1 MRTFLA
7 LSSQKGIRATG
18 SSDQK
23 SVMPLLARFRH
34 WQEAFPGVDFS
45 ASGLQAV
52 ALVFKR
58 STQKMDISYLVNAPL
73 LECLELEFVSIFD
86 LKISAKIDGQRHDKP
101 FQFTLVATN
110 RPSERWHRWTLAPW
124 QTLEE
129 DFEPQQYKPSLGDR
143 SLLHQTLLKDTGAT
157 CLQTYC
163 NAAHMRAVNARRS
176 RQAWATRSCDHRVFE
191 TKRVCVRC
199 TDIIVDERLNLWMNI

>member
-1 MRTFLA
+1 M
-7 LSSQKGIRATG
+7 
-18 SSDQK
+18 
-23 SVMPLLARFRH
+23 
-34 WQEAFPGVDFS
+34 
-45 ASGLQAV
+45 

-58 STQKMDISYLVNAPL
+58 STQNMDISNLVNAPL
-73 LECLELEFVSIFD
+73 LECLELEFVSVSD

-129 DFEPQQYKPSLGDR
+129 GFGPQQYESSLADR
-143 SLLHQTLLKDTGAT
+143 SLLHQMLLKDTWAI
-157 CLQTYC
+157 CLHTYC

-176 RQAWATRSCDHRVFE
+176 RQAWAPRSCDHRVFE

-199 TDIIVDERLNLWMNI
+199 TEIIVDERLNLFTKI